1 MLQISKCEKYECY
14 ISNKCKKSIFLPS
27 LKVRKLFSI
36 GKYQYQKHSLG
47 VKKRFYTILKK
58 WPTKRQSVEIGLY
71 INYKNW
77 VLEVNVKW
85 LGKKGPIVGFA

>member
-1 MLQISKCEKYECY
+1 MLQISKCEKYERY

-47 VKKRFYTILKK
+47 VKKKFLHGIKK
-58 WPTKRQSVEIGLY
+58 
-71 INYKNW
+71 
-77 VLEVNVKW
+77 
-85 LGKKGPIVGFA
+85 

>member
-1 MLQISKCEKYECY
+1 MLQISKCEKYERY

-47 VKKRFYTILKK
+47 VKKSFYTVLKNDLQND
-58 WPTKRQSVEIGLY
+58 R
-71 INYKNW
+71 
-77 VLEVNVKW
+77 
-85 LGKKGPIVGFA
+85 KKKELKFDFI